1 MVINK
6 SVFILQI
13 TNKRVFLLQPIYIW
27 TTIRQIK
34 ITEFTNVIY
43 KNQVLN
49 MRKSNQEIKDNI
61 SESIRKIRCTA
72 INLAEEE
79 H

>member
-1 MVINK
+1 
-6 SVFILQI
+6 
-13 TNKRVFLLQPIYIW
+13 
-27 TTIRQIK
+27 
-34 ITEFTNVIY
+34 
-43 KNQVLN
+43 

-79 H
+79 HQPSPKNNKNRDIPGSRFGKNNTVDT

>member
-6 SVFILQI
+6 SVFLLQI
-13 TNKRVFLLQPIYIW
+13 TNKSVFLLQLIYIW

-34 ITEFTNVIY
+34 ITEFSNAIY

-49 MRKSNQEIKDNI
+49 MRNSNQEIKDNI
-61 SESIRKIRCTA
+61 FESIRKIRCTA
-72 INLAEEE
+72 INLVEEE